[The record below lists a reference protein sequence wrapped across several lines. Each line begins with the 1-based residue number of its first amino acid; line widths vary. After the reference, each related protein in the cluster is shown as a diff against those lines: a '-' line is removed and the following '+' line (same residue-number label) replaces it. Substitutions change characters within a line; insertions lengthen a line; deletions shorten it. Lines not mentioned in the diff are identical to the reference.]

1 MDSDRQHLRPWIVSQ
16 LWLKHVS
23 RGCRRR
29 NMYAHGYLRLQ
40 DLGSMVRDIKD
51 LANTSRREYAIP
63 SDFETVLRRFNLPI
77 SSLVPHLSD
86 PRTKPSTRIYKEE
99 LGESEAI
106 LAHFKGVPLPFL
118 GKELSGRVDK
128 TTKHYIPPSFPDF
141 PSQHTYKFTSE
152 DDGRVRNTQK
162 IREDAAENA
171 QQGEE
176 ALRRLVR
183 ASKMRKQKEVKLL
196 AEGDDQGRERFRL
209 WQAAMKGAISDR
221 VDQHGNR
228 DSEISDHSMIVNGD
242 SIFARKDTSRHTDR
256 PNPINNT
263 RK

>member
-1 MDSDRQHLRPWIVSQ
+1 MIRE
-16 LWLKHVS
+16 
-23 RGCRRR
+23 
-29 NMYAHGYLRLQ
+29 
-40 DLGSMVRDIKD
+40 IKD

-63 SDFETVLRRFNLPI
+63 SDFETVLRRFNLPV
-77 SSLVPHLSD
+77 SSLAPHLLD
-86 PRTKPSTRIYKEE
+86 PRSNPSKRQYREGP
-99 LGESEAI
+99 GESEAT
-106 LAHFKGVPLPFL
+106 LAQFKGTPLHFL

-128 TTKHYIPPSFPDF
+128 TSKHYIPSSFPDF

-152 DDGRVRNTQK
+152 DDGRERNTQK
-162 IREDAAENA
+162 IREEAAENA

-183 ASKMRKQKEVKLL
+183 ASKMRKQKEVKML

-221 VDQHGNR
+221 VDQNGNKG
-228 DSEISDHSMIVNGD
+228 SEISDHSMIVNGD

-256 PNPINNT
+256 PSPIQNP
-263 RK
+263 KK